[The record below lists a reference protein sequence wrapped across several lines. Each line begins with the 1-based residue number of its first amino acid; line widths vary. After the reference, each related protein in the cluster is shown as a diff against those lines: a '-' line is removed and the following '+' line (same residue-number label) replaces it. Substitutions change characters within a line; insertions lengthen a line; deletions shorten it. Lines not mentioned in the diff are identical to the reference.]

1 MMPMENSEDTP
12 RGPGVYA
19 LILEITRDIVVKVG
33 SLGTLKFEKGF
44 YIYIGSARG
53 PGGLRTRLT
62 RHVRGPAR
70 IKWHIDYIT
79 SRDDVKAIAA
89 VVAETTLDMEETVSS
104 EMIKQK
110 CIKPQI
116 KDFGSSDK
124 RSITHLLTCNCDLLQ
139 CIKTTLEAFKSS
151 KLEPKLITYTTSKPS
166 PRM

>member
-1 MMPMENSEDTP
+1 MENSEDTP

-79 SRDDVKAIAA
+79 SRDDVKGLG
-89 VVAETTLDMEETVSS
+89 V
-104 EMIKQK
+104 
-110 CIKPQI
+110 
-116 KDFGSSDK
+116 G
-124 RSITHLLTCNCDLLQ
+124 R
-139 CIKTTLEAFKSS
+139 
-151 KLEPKLITYTTSKPS
+151 
-166 PRM
+166 